1 MFSIIR
7 AWKSTPGMN
16 IPLWAWIFH
25 SRHEFSTLGM
35 NILLKTWIFHSGH
48 EYSTLHKGQVE
59 MLKSVYLS
67 CFTTL
72 CNVQDQIFRMCLALL
87 INIYS
92 CKSITLNWSLNNEGT
107 SAIITIIL
115 LYLQVRTS
123 ARQSVRSKHV
133 HDTSTK
139 GKIYPH
145 VCHNNCSK

>member
-1 MFSIIR
+1 MFLVIYLFELVIWTYCGFVRGYYKFS
-7 AWKSTPGMN
+7 WWDVKHHQGMK
-16 IPLWAWIFH
+16 I
-25 SRHEFSTLGM
+25 
-35 NILLKTWIFHSGH
+35 HSGH
-48 EYSTLHKGQVE
+48 EFSTLHKGQVE

-92 CKSITLNWSLNNEGT
+92 CKSITLHWSLNYEST

-139 GKIYPH
+139 GKIFLH